1 MLHLWNRFKHVLLQG
16 IALLLLIWSRSTLA
30 GDYAADM
37 LNIGVGARS
46 LAMGGAYTAMANEAS
61 MAYWNPAGM
70 AMEKRIGVQFEHV
83 PMFSGL
89 AQYNTAAVVF
99 SLTPDMAI
107 GLSWIRLG
115 VDDIPRYGALQGSRY
130 DRLVKNINRST
141 GQSDGTFGDQE
152 NAVLLSFCRGMIFD
166 LQVGDPFSPIVLP
179 IQLSFGV
186 TGKYFNQRLDTATG
200 TGQGLDAGAL
210 LRLVANEFIQGD
222 PTRWIGVGVAVH
234 NLSKTSIVWDTA
246 SRHKDEVARTMQ
258 CGVAASYRL
267 SRLRT
272 RVTLSFDRELLDVQE
287 SFYGGEVRF
296 FDRLALRGGYSRE
309 HFSAGAGLY
318 VMGLY
323 LDYAFLT
330 GELDNTHRISAA
342 YGF

>member
-1 MLHLWNRFKHVLLQG
+1 MRHHRHSLKHT
-16 IALLLLIWSRSTLA
+16 LLLGLLIMLLLWSQIWA

-37 LNIGVGARS
+37 LNIGVGARA
-46 LAMGGAYTAMANEAS
+46 LAMGGAYTAMANEAG

-70 AMEKRIGVQFEHV
+70 AMEKRFGLQFEHV

-89 AQYNTAAVVF
+89 AQYNTMAVIYSF
-99 SLTPDMAI
+99 TPDMAI

-130 DRLVKNINRST
+130 DRLVNNVNRST
-141 GQSDGTFGDQE
+141 GKADGTFGDQE
-152 NAVLLSFCRGMIFD
+152 NAVLLSFCQGLIFD
-166 LQVGDPFSPIVLP
+166 VQVGDPFSPIVLP

-186 TGKYFNQRLDTATG
+186 TGKYFNQQLDTATG

-210 LRLVANEFIQGD
+210 LRLISNDFIQGD
-222 PTRWIGVGVAVH
+222 PSRWIGVGVAAH
-234 NLSKTSIVWDTA
+234 NLSSSDIVWDTA
-246 SRHKDEVARTMQ
+246 SRHKDQLARTLQ
-258 CGVAASYRL
+258 VGVAASYRL

-272 RVTLSFDRELLDVQE
+272 RVTVSFDRELLDLQD

-296 FDRLALRGGYSRE
+296 FDRLALRGGYRFD

-318 VMGLY
+318 LMGFY